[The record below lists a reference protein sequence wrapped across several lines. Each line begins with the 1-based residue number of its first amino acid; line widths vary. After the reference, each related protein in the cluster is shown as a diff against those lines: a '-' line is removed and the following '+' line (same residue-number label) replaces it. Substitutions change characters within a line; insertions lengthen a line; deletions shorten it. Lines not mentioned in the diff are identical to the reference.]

1 MSGNRWE
8 VFLVVT
14 ITGMMEK
21 GVSENTAA
29 FGGMLA
35 RLLTILQKR
44 IVLSKLLMVT
54 ILRNTS
60 KWEKYHEKIITM
72 SQRKCWQRYLHMFS
86 AFVTQIKSC
95 YFPSREEAGKSY
107 WKGPWGLLNRQRAQQ
122 RLDLGIK
129 EKGTR
134 LRFLNRGTILSYL
147 CFRKRQTSILK
158 TIKMWSDNKLIL
170 FKSLPWF
177 CSRES

>member
-60 KWEKYHEKIITM
+60 K
-72 SQRKCWQRYLHMFS
+72 
-86 AFVTQIKSC
+86 
-95 YFPSREEAGKSY
+95 
-107 WKGPWGLLNRQRAQQ
+107 
-122 RLDLGIK
+122 
-129 EKGTR
+129 
-134 LRFLNRGTILSYL
+134 
-147 CFRKRQTSILK
+147 
-158 TIKMWSDNKLIL
+158 
-170 FKSLPWF
+170 
-177 CSRES
+177 